1 MVKPRRRRLDE
12 LHTCAAFNVRKTA
25 RAVGRAFDAALE
37 PSGVDAA
44 MFSLLAWLAGNSGAS
59 VREIADGLVMD
70 PATASRHLRPAQRR
84 GFVRIS
90 VGEDRRRRL
99 AHLTGK
105 GRDTLKRAVP
115 YWLSAQRS
123 LAADL
128 GAGDLTRM
136 LADLQELR
144 GAARRL
150 LERERPSRRPAA

>member
-1 MVKPRRRRLDE
+1 MRVG
-12 LHTCAAFNVRKTA
+12 TA
-25 RAVGRAFDAALE
+25 
-37 PSGVDAA
+37 
-44 MFSLLAWLAGNSGAS
+44 
-59 VREIADGLVMD
+59 
-70 PATASRHLRPAQRR
+70 
-84 GFVRIS
+84 

-105 GRDTLKRAVP
+105 GRETLKRAVP

-128 GAGDLTRM
+128 GTGDFTRM
-136 LADLQELR
+136 LADLKELR